1 MRLPNTKGLPNAAIV
16 GAPEIG
22 GFTSREAQEPVQGL
36 EIVGCDV
43 VLGLPC
49 LRDHDPPRRQRSA
62 RVSQPARALQGNR
75 LDINN
80 TLDYLA
86 RGCRSRACGGHTG
99 TNYPPRERW
108 GLWSRPRGT

>member
-43 VLGLPC
+43 V
-49 LRDHDPPRRQRSA
+49 
-62 RVSQPARALQGNR
+62 
-75 LDINN
+75 
-80 TLDYLA
+80 
-86 RGCRSRACGGHTG
+86 
-99 TNYPPRERW
+99 
-108 GLWSRPRGT
+108 